1 MGEDEARLCAPARH
15 GGSGE
20 DANSE
25 ASLDPDR
32 ERRYAELFKQLDLNN
47 DGRVD
52 INELRTALAARGL
65 HKGEAEEVRGM
76 LWGRCTH
83 TRTHAHGSHTWL
95 QRTLSHSH
103 RPCWYEGEISPLMF
117 SEVHKFC

>member
-15 GGSGE
+15 GGSE
-20 DANSE
+20 ENANSE
-25 ASLDPDR
+25 AFLDPDR

-65 HKGEAEEVRGM
+65 HQGEAEEVRGM

-83 TRTHAHGSHTWL
+83 THARTHTAPTHGYSVLCLIPIGLIAMRETFLH
-95 QRTLSHSH
+95 
-103 RPCWYEGEISPLMF
+103 
-117 SEVHKFC
+117 